1 MRADRPVSCIP
12 SALTGRVAPVGSKVE
27 MRFTRWFEYGAWA
40 LGLSLVLV
48 YGVGR
53 SWSEAARVQG
63 LEALRHAAAANAV
76 SPPGPDAAPVFRA
89 EPGSVDQSL
98 WSRQRMRAFAAS
110 ITSPGVPDG
119 ALRIPSLQLQVPI
132 YAGTTELNLN
142 RGAAHIEGTAP
153 LGPQGN
159 IGIAAHRD
167 GFFRKLQGIGM
178 DADVYVEVGNR
189 SLRYRVVDI
198 GIVMPSDVHV
208 LAPTEVAS
216 ITLLTCYP
224 FYFLGDAPQ
233 RYIVRAEL
241 VDSAAGAS
249 PADKDLS
256 GTSIRTSTPKTIQKG
271 ASL

>member
-1 MRADRPVSCIP
+1 
-12 SALTGRVAPVGSKVE
+12 
-27 MRFTRWFEYGAWA
+27 MRFTRWMEYGAWA
-40 LGLSLVLV
+40 LGLSLVVV

-63 LEALRHAAAANAV
+63 LEALRRATASEAAASNAV
-76 SPPGPDAAPVFRA
+76 SPPGLEAAPVFRA

-119 ALRIPSLQLQVPI
+119 ALRIPSLQLEVPI

-153 LGPQGN
+153 LAPQGN

-167 GFFRKLQGIGM
+167 GFFRKLK
-178 DADVYVEVGNR
+178 
-189 SLRYRVVDI
+189 DI
-198 GIVMPSDVHV
+198 GI
-208 LAPTEVAS
+208 E
-216 ITLLTCYP
+216 
-224 FYFLGDAPQ
+224 
-233 RYIVRAEL
+233 AEL
-241 VDSAAGAS
+241 VDAAGGTS
-249 PADKDLS
+249 EDLS
-256 GTSIRTSTPKTIQKG
+256 GTSIRTLATKTIQKG